1 MGAKFAQ
8 FNCCNNASADDSNEV
23 KNFYSSSNNSSRIG
37 SASAAAQSKHGSSIV
52 KGQDGLINNNTT
64 VDFSGMAPV
73 GGVSGMT
80 KNSSSAQTNTV
91 GNKKVLQFRL
101 FKSLKDARD
110 IAQKYQVGRVLGKG
124 SFGEVRECVN
134 V

>member
-8 FNCCNNASADDSNEV
+8 FNCCNNTSADESNEV
-23 KNFYSSSNNSSRIG
+23 NNFYSSSNNSSRIG
-37 SASAAAQSKHGSSIV
+37 SASAQTQSKHAPSSIV
-52 KGQDGLINNNTT
+52 KGQDGLINNTT

-101 FKSLKDARD
+101 FKSLKDAKN

-134 V
+134 K